1 MTGVSLT
8 DSLMERSALY
18 EAFSLLFRYPDEE
31 VFELLKGRVA
41 TLDGIC
47 LDAKGGR
54 SLEAFRSVVGG
65 IDYSGYR
72 NEYSRLFT
80 GAGLCRTNEN
90 DYERLSFSMTE
101 RLADVAGFYK
111 AFGFEMAYG
120 AGERPDFIG
129 AQLEFVRML
138 LLKQAYAQERGWAE
152 RAEITDGAVS
162 EFLESHIVGWVPM
175 MCQILVKMAL
185 EGGVFSAAATALQD
199 FISAEGTR
207 ITVASEPPPA

>member
-1 MTGVSLT
+1 MTGVRVT
-8 DSLMERSALY
+8 DSLMERAALY

-41 TLDGIC
+41 TLEDGC
-47 LDAKGGR
+47 LDAERRG
-54 SLEAFRSVVGG
+54 SLETFRVVVGDVNYG
-65 IDYSGYR
+65 EYR

-111 AFGFEMAYG
+111 AFGFEMADG

-129 AQLEFVRML
+129 VELEFVRML
-138 LLKQAYAQERGWAE
+138 LLKQAYAQERGWTE
-152 RAEITDGAVS
+152 RAEITEKALS
-162 EFLESHIVGWVPM
+162 QFLESHITGWVPM

-185 EGGVFSAAATALQD
+185 ENGVFSAAATALQA
-199 FISAEGTR
+199 FISSESKR
-207 ITVASEPPPA
+207 ITGPQSE